1 MLKSKLGHCFV
12 ACVHANLVNYADLTS
27 ENTQNGTLSWKLGQ
41 MPPRTQ
47 LNFFWHKQDSFVS
60 CRVKCNEVTCKSR
73 SPCLLRNN
81 ITIVKVE
88 QMQFP
93 W

>member
-1 MLKSKLGHCFV
+1 MILSKKETFAQGMLESKLGHCFV

-47 LNFFWHKQDSFVS
+47 LNFFATNKILLFHIDSSV
-60 CRVKCNEVTCKSR
+60 VK
-73 SPCLLRNN
+73 
-81 ITIVKVE
+81 
-88 QMQFP
+88 
-93 W
+93 